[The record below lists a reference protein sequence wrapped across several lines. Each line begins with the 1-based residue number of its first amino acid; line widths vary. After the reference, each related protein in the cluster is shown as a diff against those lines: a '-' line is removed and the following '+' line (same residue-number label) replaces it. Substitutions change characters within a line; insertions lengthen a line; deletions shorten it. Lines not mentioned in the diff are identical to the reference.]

1 MARPRSSLPT
11 ANERLKRSS
20 EAWFWRG
27 LVLAVLIHVGVFSL
41 VPATT
46 AAAAGED
53 PAETSLMA
61 PPMAPLPPPPADIV
75 RPAAPKVSDA
85 VIDDHVTIT
94 TNTDWETGASALP
107 PPPPS
112 TPTQEPRYE
121 AFVPSM
127 TAPRILN
134 RDEVEAA
141 MRQHYPPILRQAAIG
156 GTVDVLI
163 WLDEQGVVQQA
174 RVAEEGP
181 YPALDA
187 AALLVVEVMR
197 LSPALNR
204 DRAVPVVV
212 RVPVVF
218 TAR

>member
-1 MARPRSSLPT
+1 MPHARSTLPT

-53 PAETSLMA
+53 GAETSLMA
-61 PPMAPLPPPPADIV
+61 PPTAPLPPPPEDIV
-75 RPAAPKVSDA
+75 RPAAPVVSDA

-94 TNTDWETGASALP
+94 SNTDWEPGTSALP

-112 TPTQEPRYE
+112 NPTVQQRYE

-127 TAPRILN
+127 TAPRVLN

-141 MRQHYPPILRQAAIG
+141 MRQYYPPNLRQAGIG
-156 GTVDVLI
+156 ATVDVLI

-187 AALLVVEVMR
+187 AALRLVEVMR

-218 TAR
+218 TVR